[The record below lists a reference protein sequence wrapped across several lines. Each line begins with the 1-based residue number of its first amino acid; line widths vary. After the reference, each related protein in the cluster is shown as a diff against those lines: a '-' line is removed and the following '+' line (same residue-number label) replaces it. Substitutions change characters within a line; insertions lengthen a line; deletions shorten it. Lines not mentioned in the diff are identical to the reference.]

1 MQDHY
6 INSKYVGDLRN
17 WSKCTQWQKLM
28 WPNLYIWY
36 RILEYQWLQNIRTN
50 LYTQKSVKHIPTRR
64 QTAPGDSNIMS
75 FSYAFVYAT
84 RPIYSAQS
92 CRQWFF
98 HNCEIKN
105 LSSNFR
111 KEKAH
116 KKIGNEGVREGE
128 RDLFSLLKLQ
138 LKHLQPHQQPPG
150 EQLVPWLVHQEG
162 PISHF
167 LPEVALLQELPV
179 DLGGWSRQVKGNFS
193 IW

>member
-1 MQDHY
+1 MA
-6 INSKYVGDLRN
+6 KAYV
-17 WSKCTQWQKLM
+17 T
-28 WPNLYIWY
+28 
-36 RILEYQWLQNIRTN
+36 
-50 LYTQKSVKHIPTRR
+50 KSVHMISDIGISVIAEHQNQSVHTKICKAHPYQKMVHFGS
-64 QTAPGDSNIMS
+64 QTAPGYSNIMS
-75 FSYAFVYAT
+75 FSYAFVYVT

-111 KEKAH
+111 KEQAH

-150 EQLVPWLVHQEG
+150 EQLVPWWVHQEG

>member
-6 INSKYVGDLRN
+6 IKSKSVGDLRN

-64 QTAPGDSNIMS
+64 QTAP
-75 FSYAFVYAT
+75 YVYVT

-150 EQLVPWLVHQEG
+150 EQLVPWWVHQEG